1 MDWYNNILCISK
13 PELTDGD
20 PESNDPQVS
29 PVMSK
34 ANYDK
39 YVLRNKHVRVR
50 MGKGNDNHAL
60 LAYDMLRTDIKQRVV
75 AKYGDVKALARTNK
89 LQSLIVPDL
98 QAAKFYREYV
108 LDDGRSITPERQKE
122 YSMNASVLNAVG
134 QWMAE
139 KRGNRKKLSNKLT
152 GLWEE
157 VIQLVNDLPR
167 ERYPHTLQTSQRLK
181 ETYAKYNQGGYY
193 ELIHKGVGNQNSRK
207 RTPEIDNLIIS
218 IYCMA
223 NLPFGEWVHDDYL
236 QFIAG
241 TKEIVNA
248 ETGELINRADFYN
261 EKHGTYTTISKGT
274 VWNIL
279 NDPMNQIAIDR
290 LRNNRIDHIT
300 QSAPYNHRHSPKY
313 SLSKISMDDRTL
325 SRKTSDGKWLNVY
338 LAVDVMSQAWLSVAH
353 STDAPS
359 VSMVWDCFREMYR
372 TIDRHGLMW
381 PGEVEVENHLMS
393 GIKQELEAMFTYVTF
408 CAPGLSRSK
417 RAEHVIHGKKYQDE
431 KRHQVG
437 IGRHNQKG
445 PYKTKS
451 EKKDEDY
458 KQPRLPLATL
468 IQDDLDSIQR
478 WNNSLHPDQK
488 RFKGKTRWQVLVEN
502 QHPDLGRP
510 VKSALMRYIGRKA
523 ETSIRN
529 NDFVRVQYQDYAIDN
544 LMNLSRLKPNNK
556 NVEAYYLP
564 PSTGSGDD
572 LKEVYLYQGDTF
584 IGRASLIEKYNEAKM
599 ERTEDDERIRTDQA
613 KRQAHFFKVERDMI
627 AEKVTKKLEVVS
639 TSSTN
644 GVSTSST
651 TGVSTGFGS
660 AGFDSA
666 QPPVHRKRLEDVTV
680 EIVPEPEERKIDLD
694 RLVEMYS
701 GGWAE
706 KAMED
711 F

>member
-20 PESNDPQVS
+20 PASNDPQFA
-29 PVMSK
+29 PVMSE

-39 YVLRNKHVRVR
+39 YVLRNKHVRLR
-50 MGKGNDNHAL
+50 KGKGNDNHAL
-60 LAYDMLRTDIKQRVV
+60 LAYDLLRTDIKQRVV
-75 AKYGDVKALARTNK
+75 AKYGDVKALMRTNK
-89 LQSLIVPDL
+89 LQRLIVPDL

-108 LDDGRSITPERQKE
+108 LDDEQSITPERQQE

-134 QWMAE
+134 QWITESM
-139 KRGNRKKLSNKLT
+139 GNRKKLSNKLA

-157 VIQLVNDLPR
+157 ASQLVNDLPR
-167 ERYPHTLQTSQRLK
+167 ERYPHTLPTASPRLK
-181 ETYAKYNQGGYY
+181 EKYIKYNQGGYY

-218 IYCMA
+218 LYCRET
-223 NLPFGEWVHDDYL
+223 LDFGSWVHDNYM

-241 TKEIVNA
+241 TLDVVNA
-248 ETGELINRADFYN
+248 ETGEVINRSDFYN
-261 EKHGTYTTISKGT
+261 EKTGSYTIISPGT

-279 NDPMNQIAIDR
+279 NDPMNQILIDR
-290 LRNNRIDHIT
+290 LRNNRIDHTT
-300 QSAPYNHRHSPKY
+300 QSAPYNHRKSPRY
-313 SLSKISMDDRTL
+313 SLAKISMDDRTL

-338 LAVDVMSQAWLSVAH
+338 VVADVMSEAWLGSVY
-353 STDAPS
+353 STDAPT

-372 TIDRHGLMW
+372 NLEANGLMW

-393 GIKQELEAMFTYVTF
+393 SIKKELEAMFTYVTF
-408 CAPGLSRSK
+408 CVPGMSRSK
-417 RAEHVIHGKKYQDE
+417 RMEHMIHGKKYQDE

-437 IGRHNQKG
+437 IGRHNLKG

-458 KQPRLPLATL
+458 KQPRIPLATL
-468 IQDDLDSIQR
+468 IQDDLDSIAR
-478 WNNSLHPDQK
+478 WNNGLHPDQK

-544 LMNLSRLKPNNK
+544 LHNLARLKPNNK

-564 PSTGSGDD
+564 PLTSTSLSERGGSLSEREGEIN
-572 LKEVYLYQGDTF
+572 EVYLYQGDTF

-599 ERTEDDERIRTDQA
+599 ERTEDDERIRTNQA
-613 KRQAHFFKVERDMI
+613 KRQAHFFKVEKDMI
-627 AEKVTKKLEVVS
+627 AEKVTRKLEV
-639 TSSTN
+639 
-644 GVSTSST
+644 VSTSST

-660 AGFDSA
+660 A
-666 QPPVHRKRLEDVTV
+666 QPAKRLEDVTV